1 MSAEAKFRAPTR
13 EDYAPSVRTFL
24 PGCDGEELQMRSA
37 LLLMRDRAMATKPI
51 CSEEG
56 WAILDL
62 VERTASRDAFRPMPL
77 DELKEVRR
85 LCVMLVATASGF
97 DALYGRV
104 GGSDG
109 RG

>member
-1 MSAEAKFRAPTR
+1 
-13 EDYAPSVRTFL
+13 
-24 PGCDGEELQMRSA
+24 
-37 LLLMRDRAMATKPI
+37 
-51 CSEEG
+51 
-56 WAILDL
+56 
-62 VERTASRDAFRPMPL
+62 
-77 DELKEVRR
+77 LKEVRR